1 MTNKKLVSNF
11 MLTLTAI
18 IWGTAFVAQSIAHDH
33 IETFTFNAARNII
46 GGLVLIPY
54 ILIANRFK
62 NNNSLDSDTVK
73 NKDKLE
79 MPNKL
84 ELNKTLIIGGILCGL
99 ALFGGS
105 TFQQFGL
112 KYTSAGKSGF
122 ITALY
127 IIFVPAFGIFLKK
140 KVPFKVWMCVIIAT
154 IGFYLISI
162 NEGFTINKGDLLT
175 LICSF
180 FFTIHILVIDYYSPK
195 VDGIKMSCIQFF
207 VTGFISL
214 IFSLIF
220 ENPQISSLLAAWK
233 PILYV
238 GVFSCGIA
246 YTLQIVAQKNTEPVM
261 ASLIL
266 SMESVFAVIAGW
278 LILKQSLSFKEAI
291 GCLLVFVAIII
302 TQLPSKNVKMGSL

>member
-1 MTNKKLVSNF
+1 MTNKKLISNF
-11 MLTLTAI
+11 MLILTAI

-33 IETFTFNAARNII
+33 IGTFSFNAARNIV
-46 GGLVLIPY
+46 GALVLIPY
-54 ILIANRFK
+54 IIIANILKRNNSTEIDFENKGKLKISDRFK
-62 NNNSLDSDTVK
+62 I
-73 NKDKLE
+73 
-79 MPNKL
+79 
-84 ELNKTLIIGGILCGL
+84 NKTLIIGGILCGL

-105 TFQQFGL
+105 TFQQFGI

-140 KVPFKVWMCVIIAT
+140 KVPLKIWICVLIALV
-154 IGFYLISI
+154 GFYLISI
-162 NEGFTINKGDLLT
+162 KEGFVINKGDLLT

-195 VDGIKMSCIQFF
+195 VDGVIMSCIQFL
-207 VTGFISL
+207 VTGLISL

-220 ENPQISSLLAAWK
+220 ENPQMSSLLAAWK

-238 GVFSCGIA
+238 GIFSCGIA
-246 YTLQIVAQKNTEPVM
+246 YTLQIVGQKNTEPVT

-278 LILKQSLSFKEAI
+278 LILNQGLLLKEAV
-291 GCLLVFVAIII
+291 GCLLVFAAIII
-302 TQLPSKNVKMGSL
+302 TQLPSKNVKTGSLK

>member
-1 MTNKKLVSNF
+1 MTNKKLISNF
-11 MLTLTAI
+11 MLILTAI

-33 IETFTFNAARNII
+33 IGTFTFNAARNIV
-46 GGLVLIPY
+46 GALVLIPY
-54 ILIANRFK
+54 IIIANILKRNNSTESDLENKEKLNFYDRFK
-62 NNNSLDSDTVK
+62 
-73 NKDKLE
+73 
-79 MPNKL
+79 
-84 ELNKTLIIGGILCGL
+84 LNKNLIIGGILCGL

-105 TFQQFGL
+105 TFQQFGI

-140 KVPFKVWMCVIIAT
+140 KVPFKIWLCILIALV
-154 IGFYLISI
+154 GFYLISI
-162 NEGFTINKGDLLT
+162 KDGFVINKGDLLT

-180 FFTIHILVIDYYSPK
+180 FFALHILVIDYYSPK
-195 VDGIKMSCIQFF
+195 VDGVIMSCIQFF
-207 VTGFISL
+207 VTGLISL
-214 IFSLIF
+214 MLSFIF
-220 ENPQISSLLAAWK
+220 ESPQMSSLLAAWK

-246 YTLQIVAQKNTEPVM
+246 YTLQIVGQKNTEPVT

-278 LILKQSLSFKEAI
+278 LILKQGLLVKEAI
-291 GCLLVFVAIII
+291 GCLLVFTAIII
-302 TQLPSKNVKMGSL
+302 TQLPGKNVKMGLLK

>member
-1 MTNKKLVSNF
+1 MTNKKLISNF
-11 MLTLTAI
+11 MLVLTAI

-33 IETFTFNAARNII
+33 IETFIFNAARNIV

-54 ILIANRFK
+54 ILIANKLK
-62 NNNSLDSDTVK
+62 NNNSLDSDLE
-73 NKDKLE
+73 NKKKLNFFE
-79 MPNKL
+79 KL
-84 ELNKTLIIGGILCGL
+84 QINKTLIIGGILCGL

-105 TFQQFGL
+105 TFQQFGI

-127 IIFVPAFGIFLKK
+127 IVFVPAFGIFLKK
-140 KVPFKVWMCVIIAT
+140 KVPFKIWVCVLIAV

-162 NEGFTINKGDLLT
+162 NEGFVINKGDLLT

-207 VTGFISL
+207 FAGFISL
-214 IFSLIF
+214 ILSLIF
-220 ENPQISSLLAAWK
+220 ENPQMSSLLAAWK

-246 YTLQIVAQKNTEPVM
+246 YTLQIVGQKNTEPVM

-278 LILKQSLSFKEAI
+278 LILKQSLSLKEAI
-291 GCLLVFVAIII
+291 GCLLVFTAIII
-302 TQLPSKNVKMGSL
+302 TQMPSKNVKMGSI

>member
-1 MTNKKLVSNF
+1 MTNKKLISNF
-11 MLTLTAI
+11 MLVLTAI

-33 IETFTFNAARNII
+33 IETFIFNAARNIV

-54 ILIANRFK
+54 ILIANKLK
-62 NNNSLDSDTVK
+62 NNNSLDSNLENK
-73 NKDKLE
+73 NKLKFFEKL
-79 MPNKL
+79 KI
-84 ELNKTLIIGGILCGL
+84 NKTLIIGGILCGI

-105 TFQQFGL
+105 TFQQFGI

-127 IIFVPAFGIFLKK
+127 IVFVPAFGIFLKK
-140 KVPFKVWMCVIIAT
+140 KVPFKIWVCVIIAV

-162 NEGFTINKGDLLT
+162 NEGFAINKGDLLT

-180 FFTIHILVIDYYSPK
+180 FFTLHILVIDYYSPK

-207 VTGFISL
+207 VAGFISL
-214 IFSLIF
+214 ILSFIF
-220 ENPQISSLLAAWK
+220 ENPQMSSLLAAWK

-246 YTLQIVAQKNTEPVM
+246 YTLQIVGQKNTEPVM

-278 LILKQSLSFKEAI
+278 LILKQGLSLKEAI
-291 GCLLVFVAIII
+291 GCLLVFTAIII
-302 TQLPSKNVKMGSL
+302 TQMPSKNVKMGSI

>member
-1 MTNKKLVSNF
+1 MTNKKLISNF
-11 MLTLTAI
+11 MLILTAI

-33 IETFTFNAARNII
+33 IGTFTFNAARNTI

-54 ILIANRFK
+54 ILLSDKFK
-62 NNNSLDSDTVK
+62 RNNSLDNGSENKEKLKLSDR
-73 NKDKLE
+73 LRI
-79 MPNKL
+79 
-84 ELNKTLIIGGILCGL
+84 NKTLIIGGILCGL

-105 TFQQFGL
+105 TFQQLGL

-127 IIFVPAFGIFLKK
+127 IILVPAFGIFLKK
-140 KVPFKVWMCVIIAT
+140 KVPFKVWICIIAAT
-154 IGFYLISI
+154 AGFYLISI

-175 LICSF
+175 LVCSF
-180 FFTIHILVIDYYSPK
+180 FFTLHILVIDYYSPK
-195 VDGIKMSCIQFF
+195 VDGAKMSCIQFF

-220 ENPQISSLLAAWK
+220 EEPNISSLLAAWQ
-233 PILYV
+233 PIIYV

-246 YTLQIVAQKNTEPVM
+246 YTLQIIGQKNTEPAM

-266 SMESVFAVIAGW
+266 SLESVFAVIAGW
-278 LILKQSLSFKEAI
+278 VVLKQSLSFKETI
-291 GCLLVFVAIII
+291 GCLIVFAAIII
-302 TQLPSKNVKMGSL
+302 TQLPSKKVKMG